1 MIDSRL
7 ERATQRL
14 ESLSSQQS
22 GLTPADLIER
32 TSDEL
37 KTANYRKKELLPKTL
52 QGTISLIRIFL
63 HADFLEHKR
72 QLMALQEATADPAP
86 DKISLMEKVSMLREE
101 TNKYEEMKREEAK
114 DHSLIAFR
122 QNANNLARRKEAQAE
137 ILQEKRQEEE
147 ELRQEVEEK
156 KKVMEQE
163 FGGAPMN
170 DQQLKGTSQ

>member
-52 QGTISLIRIFL
+52 QGTFVIFHLFYFFHDIS
-63 HADFLEHKR
+63 
-72 QLMALQEATADPAP
+72 
-86 DKISLMEKVSMLREE
+86 
-101 TNKYEEMKREEAK
+101 
-114 DHSLIAFR
+114 
-122 QNANNLARRKEAQAE
+122 
-137 ILQEKRQEEE
+137 
-147 ELRQEVEEK
+147 
-156 KKVMEQE
+156 
-163 FGGAPMN
+163 
-170 DQQLKGTSQ
+170 

>member
-1 MIDSRL
+1 MSSKQPIT
-7 ERATQRL
+7 ERKNFCQKL
-14 ESLSSQQS
+14 YKVKIYVVFQ
-22 GLTPADLIER
+22 GLFQTD
-32 TSDEL
+32 
-37 KTANYRKKELLPKTL
+37 N
-52 QGTISLIRIFL
+52 
-63 HADFLEHKR
+63 LEHKR

-86 DKISLMEKVSMLREE
+86 DKISLMEKVSILREE
-101 TNKYEEMKREEAK
+101 TKKYEEMKMEEAK

-170 DQQLKGTSQ
+170 DQQLKGIVCFYFMGTALTTRF